1 MSNFVDVLRKGKKRK
16 DDDEPDT
23 KAVESQDSVVEDT
36 AEDTANESAPAPT
49 DENAGSEDDTTPE
62 TEPKATGEPVDD
74 AEGTDSP
81 ASSDTPEDD
90 VDELKAQILA
100 LLVEKDGRLADPAD
114 LPFDPEYLKDPE
126 ALYQAITDLITRK
139 PGLKARGARGDV
151 GAGQGNKGAPKPID
165 LIDIIKNL

>member
-1 MSNFVDVLRKGKKRK
+1 MSNFVDVLRGGKKRK
-16 DDDEPDT
+16 ADDELDA
-23 KAVESQDSVVEDT
+23 KAVESQDSVVEGVAD
-36 AEDTANESAPAPT
+36 APT

-62 TEPKATGEPVDD
+62 AEPKATGEPVDA

-81 ASSDTPEDD
+81 ADSDTPEDD
-90 VDELKAQILA
+90 VDGLKGQILA

-114 LPFDPEYLKDPE
+114 LPFEPEYLKDPE

-151 GAGQGNKGAPKPID
+151 GAGQANKGAPKPPN
-165 LIDIIKNL
+165 LIDIIKNS

>member
-1 MSNFVDVLRKGKKRK
+1 MSNLVDVLRKGKKRK

-23 KAVESQDSVVEDT
+23 KAVESQDSVVEDA
-36 AEDTANESAPAPT
+36 AEDTANEPT
-49 DENAGSEDDTTPE
+49 DVPTEGETDPE
-62 TEPKATGEPVDD
+62 TDPKASEEPVAA

-81 ASSDTPEDD
+81 ADSDTPEDD

-100 LLVEKDGRLADPAD
+100 LLIEKDGRLADPAD
-114 LPFDPEYLKDPE
+114 LPFEPEYLKDPE

>member
-23 KAVESQDSVVEDT
+23 KAVESQDSVVED
-36 AEDTANESAPAPT
+36 AADAPT

-62 TEPKATGEPVDD
+62 AEPKATEEPVD
-74 AEGTDSP
+74 ATEGTDSP
-81 ASSDTPEDD
+81 ADSDTPEDD
-90 VDELKAQILA
+90 VDELKGQILA

-114 LPFDPEYLKDPE
+114 LPFEPEYLKDPE

-151 GAGQGNKGAPKPID
+151 GAGQGNKGAPKPVD

>member
-16 DDDEPDT
+16 DDDELDT

-36 AEDTANESAPAPT
+36 ADAPT

-62 TEPKATGEPVDD
+62 AAPKATEEPVDA

-81 ASSDTPEDD
+81 ADSDTPEDD
-90 VDELKAQILA
+90 VDELKGQILA

-114 LPFDPEYLKDPE
+114 LPFEPEYLKDPE